1 MFGFTQVKDGE
12 EIKNDRAIDKLIE
25 NLPVPIFYKYSKSN
39 EFLTNSAFDNF
50 FGSNKKKALSSL
62 DRLIFH
68 RDDKFELD
76 LEDHIGKKAHVI
88 SYISKLDDNKIGIVF
103 DISRQKEITATVNA
117 LKERYELATQGSNEG
132 LWDWNIE
139 KDELYTS
146 LKFQDMLQRGDIFNN
161 LTSWIDLIEDDDKN
175 GFRMELEAHIKGHKE
190 IFKYEHRVLVDGKNK
205 WFLAKGRVSD
215 GSKGSRRL
223 VGFLTDISDIK
234 MAQIALSESKEQFDA
249 FMQNLPAG
257 TYMRDIDG
265 KIIYSNRYINRFF
278 NQKTLIGKKI
288 DDVFAPTLTSSIR
301 KDTDVVLKKRL
312 LSNDIEIL
320 DQFRDKKYFHQ
331 NQFLLHRDGRE
342 YIGSIFTDITDQKLT
357 EQKLDKLAHY
367 DMLTNLPNRALFYD
381 SLKHYISKAKRSSS
395 KIALMFIDLD
405 NFKTINDT
413 LGHDYGDILLKKVSE
428 KLKSILRAEDIVSR
442 LGGDEFTVILD
453 GIESNAYPSV
463 VAQKIIDELM
473 KPIKLKD
480 EMGYIGSSIG
490 ISIFPDDALD
500 MDILIKNADM
510 AMYTAK
516 DAGKNTYRYF
526 TEEMDADTKEKMEL
540 TNDLRQ
546 ATANNELILYYQPII
561 DIENNK
567 LVSFEAL
574 VRWEH
579 PKYGLVTPDFFIYLA
594 EEGGFMA
601 KVGRWI
607 LESVCK
613 KIKVYQD
620 RGYDVKIAVNISSKQ
635 LTQNHLKD
643 TVKEIVTNTG
653 IRADLLELEVT
664 EGFLM
669 ENIKKVEEVLTNL
682 RDFGIGISIDD
693 FGTGYS
699 SLSRLKSLPITKL
712 KIDKS
717 FIDDVVDSTSD
728 QHIVSV
734 IVSLAK
740 GLNLEIVAE
749 GVETREQLEVIKK
762 EGCHLVQGYYFSKP
776 LSESRVDQLLEDIM

>member
-1 MFGFTQVKDGE
+1 
-12 EIKNDRAIDKLIE
+12 
-25 NLPVPIFYKYSKSN
+25 
-39 EFLTNSAFDNF
+39 
-50 FGSNKKKALSSL
+50 
-62 DRLIFH
+62 
-68 RDDKFELD
+68 
-76 LEDHIGKKAHVI
+76 
-88 SYISKLDDNKIGIVF
+88 
-103 DISRQKEITATVNA
+103 
-117 LKERYELATQGSNEG
+117 
-132 LWDWNIE
+132 
-139 KDELYTS
+139 
-146 LKFQDMLQRGDIFNN
+146 
-161 LTSWIDLIEDDDKN
+161 
-175 GFRMELEAHIKGHKE
+175 
-190 IFKYEHRVLVDGKNK
+190 
-205 WFLAKGRVSD
+205 
-215 GSKGSRRL
+215 
-223 VGFLTDISDIK
+223 
-234 MAQIALSESKEQFDA
+234 
-249 FMQNLPAG
+249 
-257 TYMRDIDG
+257 
-265 KIIYSNRYINRFF
+265 
-278 NQKTLIGKKI
+278 
-288 DDVFAPTLTSSIR
+288 
-301 KDTDVVLKKRL
+301 
-312 LSNDIEIL
+312 
-320 DQFRDKKYFHQ
+320 
-331 NQFLLHRDGRE
+331 
-342 YIGSIFTDITDQKLT
+342 
-357 EQKLDKLAHY
+357 
-367 DMLTNLPNRALFYD
+367 
-381 SLKHYISKAKRSSS
+381 
-395 KIALMFIDLD
+395 
-405 NFKTINDT
+405 
-413 LGHDYGDILLKKVSE
+413 
-428 KLKSILRAEDIVSR
+428 
-442 LGGDEFTVILD
+442 
-453 GIESNAYPSV
+453 
-463 VAQKIIDELM
+463 
-473 KPIKLKD
+473 
-480 EMGYIGSSIG
+480 
-490 ISIFPDDALD
+490 
-500 MDILIKNADM
+500 
-510 AMYTAK
+510 MYTAK
-516 DAGKNTYRYF
+516 EAGKNTYRYF